1 MPRVSAPD
9 RFSSRAF
16 GLVAIAILAYLLYRI
31 FEPFF
36 GPILWATLV
45 AFLLFPANLR
55 LRRAVRGRLGAAAA
69 LMTAGVGLGLVL
81 PAVGIAAVFG
91 GQAVEL
97 GQRIGRIADEYEIRT
112 PQDLTRLPI
121 FGRLVDWI
129 ATHSPISAAQVQSS
143 FLHGVQAVL
152 TFLLAH
158 TRSVV
163 VGAFGVLGNIS
174 LMLFVLFFFFRDGD
188 QLAARAVRLV
198 PLEAARKERLR
209 RHIQEV
215 TRAVV
220 FGTLVTAV
228 VQGTLIAIAFWITG
242 MPSPVVFGVLAMV
255 ASFVPFV
262 GTALVVAPAVIYLF
276 AQGVAWKWIFMLVW
290 GVVVAGSADNF
301 LRPALVSG
309 RAEVGTLTAFF
320 GVVGGLAAFGMIG
333 LFLGPVLLALV
344 LALLQFA
351 EETGRSEP
359 LAPVAPAAA
368 PP

>member
-1 MPRVSAPD
+1 VSRPD
-9 RFSSRAF
+9 RFSARVFAI
-16 GLVAIAILAYLLYRI
+16 VAIAALGYFVFRI

-36 GPILWATLV
+36 GVILWATLI
-45 AFLLFPANLR
+45 AFLLFPVTVR
-55 LRRAVRGRLGAAAA
+55 VRRALKGRLGVSA
-69 LMTAGVGLGLVL
+69 LVLTAGVALVLVL
-81 PAVGIAAVFG
+81 PAVGIALAFG

-97 GQRIGRIADEYEIRT
+97 GQRLGRVAEEYEIHT
-112 PQDLTRLPI
+112 PQDLTRLPV

-129 ATHSPISAAQVQSS
+129 EGHSPITASQIQVS
-143 FLHGVQAVL
+143 FVRGVQAVVQ
-152 TFLLAH
+152 FLLSH
-158 TRSVV
+158 TRSVLF
-163 VGAFGVLGNIS
+163 GAFGVIGSIT
-174 LMLFVLFFFFRDGD
+174 LMLFVLFFYFRDGD
-188 QLAARAVRLV
+188 QIAARAIRLI
-198 PLEAARKERLR
+198 PLEPRRKDNLR

-220 FGTLVTAV
+220 FGTLVTAI
-228 VQGTLIAIAFWITG
+228 VQGALIGVAFWITG
-242 MPSPVVFGVLAMV
+242 LPSPVVFGVLGMV

-262 GTALVVAPAVIYLF
+262 GTALVIGPAVIYLF
-276 AQGVAWKWIFMLVW
+276 AQGVVWKWIFMLVW
-290 GVVVAGSADNF
+290 GFGAVGGADNF

-351 EETGRSEP
+351 EETDGRDASVPET
-359 LAPVAPAAA
+359 A

>member
-1 MPRVSAPD
+1 VSAPD
-9 RFSSRAF
+9 RFSSRVFA
-16 GLVAIAILAYLLYRI
+16 LAAVALLGYLLYRI

-36 GPILWATLV
+36 GPILWATLI

-55 LRRAVRGRLGAAAA
+55 VRRSTRGRRGLAAT
-69 LMTAGVGLGLVL
+69 LMTVAVALGLVL
-81 PAVGIAAVFG
+81 PAVGIAAAFG

-97 GQRIGRIADEYEIRT
+97 GTRLGRVAEEYEIRT
-112 PQDLTRLPI
+112 PQDLTRLPV
-121 FGRLVDWI
+121 FGRAVDWI
-129 ATHSPISAAQVQSS
+129 SSHSPISAAQVQSS
-143 FLHGVQAVL
+143 FLQGVQAVL

-158 TRSVV
+158 TRSVLF
-163 VGAFGVLGNIS
+163 GAFGVLGNIT
-174 LMLFVLFFFFRDGD
+174 LMLFVLFFYFRDGD
-188 QLAARAVRLV
+188 GLAARGLRLI

-209 RHIQEV
+209 RHLQEV

-228 VQGTLIAIAFWITG
+228 VQGTLIGIAFWITAL
-242 MPSPVVFGVLAMV
+242 PSPIVFGVLAMV
-255 ASFVPFV
+255 ASFVPFL

-344 LALLQFA
+344 LALLQFS
-351 EETGRSEP
+351 EEQE
-359 LAPVAPAAA
+359 AAA
-368 PP
+368 PPAVSQPAAPP